1 MYVPPVYRHCV
12 PLPDG
17 YNGWFTVG
25 ARQPCLGNMGA
36 AGCGVTVQES
46 HGGLT
51 SEYAL
56 YTTTS
61 DLVYHSWM
69 ISTGGNHGWGAIQ
82 GYVIHG

>member
-1 MYVPPVYRHCV
+1 MYVPPVYSHWV
-12 PLPDG
+12 PPLDV

-36 AGCGVTVQES
+36 AGCGITVQVS

-51 SEYAL
+51 SEDIV

-61 DLVYHSWM
+61 NLVYHSWM
-69 ISTGGNHGWGAIQ
+69 ITTDGDHGWSAIQ
-82 GYVIHG
+82 GRVIHG